1 MAQTI
6 MGKNYE
12 QSYQTYVIG
21 IRLTLTG
28 FSVASLAQESE
39 EDESKY
45 IEEIIVTCE
54 RDGNGVTA
62 PVNGTITD
70 DRRIGITFNYQ
81 L

>member
-1 MAQTI
+1 MNRLTLLMLLGSA
-6 MGKNYE
+6 
-12 QSYQTYVIG
+12 
-21 IRLTLTG
+21 LTLTG
-28 FSVASLAQESE
+28 YTAISSAQESE